1 MTTLGWAHN
10 CLKLPQQQ
18 QQGGTSSNT

>member
-1 MTTLGWAHN
+1 MTKLGWAHN

-18 QQGGTSSNT
+18 QQGGTSSIT

>member
-1 MTTLGWAHN
+1 MTNLGWAHN
-10 CLKLPQQQ
+10 CLKLPQHQ